1 MGQILTIAT
10 SKGGGGK
17 TTLAACLA
25 ANLAAQGYRV
35 SVVDADPNATFS
47 DWHSVYEGP
56 PFICVAEARHIEVVD
71 VAQAHADAHDVVLVD
86 TAGFGNL
93 TAASAMG
100 AADYV
105 LIPCMPDR
113 GSIREA
119 LRTAQQTDSLARAA
133 RRAIPYRI
141 VLTQWREGGLVERA
155 TLDELAVLPQLA
167 LPWHFGSMPRKPPMA
182 VWATM
187 RNRRRSEQL
196 GDDGAADLRQRRLWR
211 RSVVAQLFS
220 PDPPPSGAGV
230 ADRQRRCRSSAR
242 ADASQSRTALRSRR
256 AQVPA

>member
-17 TTLAACLA
+17 TTLTACLA

-35 SVVDADPNATFS
+35 AVVDADPNATFS

-56 PFICVAEARHIEVVD
+56 PFVCVAEARHIEVVD
-71 VAQAHADAHDVVLVD
+71 VAQAQADAHDVVLVD

-100 AADYV
+100 AADFV

-113 GSIREA
+113 GSIRET

-155 TLDELAVLPQLA
+155 TLDELVELPQLA
-167 LPWHFGSMPRKPPMA
+167 HRLPFLSGFRKS
-182 VWATM
+182 TF
-187 RNRRRSEQL
+187 
-196 GDDGAADLRQRRLWR
+196 DGKVPVTGRI
-211 RSVVAQLFS
+211 
-220 PDPPPSGAGV
+220 GHE
-230 ADRQRRCRSSAR
+230 ADRLIAELAR
-242 ADASQSRTALRSRR
+242 LGAL
-256 AQVPA
+256 PALTEGVV

>member
-25 ANLAAQGYRV
+25 TNLAAQGYRV
-35 SVVDADPNATFS
+35 AVVDADPNATFS

-56 PFICVAEARHIEVVD
+56 PFVCVAEARHVEVVD
-71 VAQAHADAHDVVLVD
+71 VAQAQADAHDVVLVD

-155 TLDELAVLPQLA
+155 TLDELAELPQLA
-167 LPWHFGSMPRKPPMA
+167 PRLPFLSGFRKASFDGKVPVTGRIGHEA
-182 VWATM
+182 DKLIAE
-187 RNRRRSEQL
+187 RAQL
-196 GDDGAADLRQRRLWR
+196 GAIPALAER
-211 RSVVAQLFS
+211 VVA
-220 PDPPPSGAGV
+220 
-230 ADRQRRCRSSAR
+230 
-242 ADASQSRTALRSRR
+242 
-256 AQVPA
+256 

>member
-1 MGQILTIAT
+1 MGQILTVAT

-35 SVVDADPNATFS
+35 AVVDADPNATFS

-56 PFICVAEARHIEVVD
+56 PFVCVVEARHIEVVD
-71 VAQAHADAHDVVLVD
+71 VAQAQADAHDVVLVD

-100 AADYV
+100 AADFV

-133 RRAIPYRI
+133 RRAISYRI

-155 TLDELAVLPQLA
+155 TLDELAELPLLAHRLPFLSGFRKATFDGKVPVTGRIGHEADKLIAELARLGA
-167 LPWHFGSMPRKPPMA
+167 LPA
-182 VWATM
+182 LA
-187 RNRRRSEQL
+187 E
-196 GDDGAADLRQRRLWR
+196 
-211 RSVVAQLFS
+211 
-220 PDPPPSGAGV
+220 GV
-230 ADRQRRCRSSAR
+230 A
-242 ADASQSRTALRSRR
+242 
-256 AQVPA
+256 

>member
-35 SVVDADPNATFS
+35 AVVDADPNATFS

-56 PFICVAEARHIEVVD
+56 PFACVAEARHIEVVD
-71 VAQAHADAHDVVLVD
+71 IAQAQADACDVVLVD

-100 AADYV
+100 AADFV

-133 RRAIPYRI
+133 RRAILYRI

-155 TLDELAVLPQLA
+155 TLDELAELPQLA
-167 LPWHFGSMPRKPPMA
+167 HRLPFLSGFRK
-182 VWATM
+182 ATFDGKVPVTG
-187 RNRRRSEQL
+187 RIGEEAYKLIAELAQL
-196 GDDGAADLRQRRLWR
+196 GAIPTLAEKAA
-211 RSVVAQLFS
+211 
-220 PDPPPSGAGV
+220 
-230 ADRQRRCRSSAR
+230 
-242 ADASQSRTALRSRR
+242 
-256 AQVPA
+256 

>member
-17 TTLAACLA
+17 TTLATCLA

-35 SVVDADPNATFS
+35 AVVDADPNATFS

-56 PFICVAEARHIEVVD
+56 AFLCVAEARHIEVVD
-71 VAQAHADAHDVVLVD
+71 VAQAQADTHDVVLVD

-119 LRTAQQTDSLARAA
+119 LRTAQQADSLARAA

-155 TLDELAVLPQLA
+155 TLDELAELPQLA
-167 LPWHFGSMPRKPPMA
+167 HRLPLLSGFRKASFDGRVPVTGRIGHEA
-182 VWATM
+182 DKLLAELA
-187 RNRRRSEQL
+187 RL
-196 GDDGAADLRQRRLWR
+196 GAIPALAETAA
-211 RSVVAQLFS
+211 
-220 PDPPPSGAGV
+220 
-230 ADRQRRCRSSAR
+230 
-242 ADASQSRTALRSRR
+242 
-256 AQVPA
+256 